1 MRTIKMIFSRF
12 KWNVCWLFVLADK
25 IHLQNSSTSRSNQQK
40 KELNGATE
48 LYTLTFRVDGK
59 LNTKLWAKRTLSDKR
74 QNRNHAN
81 GKCNGAAVTKRWNR
95 LPLVPKWKR
104 IPFNPIETN
113 QIHKSKQEMH
123 YVFYH
128 FIHSSE

>member
-1 MRTIKMIFSRF
+1 MIFSRF

-59 LNTKLWAKRTLSDKR
+59 LNTKL
-74 QNRNHAN
+74 
-81 GKCNGAAVTKRWNR
+81 
-95 LPLVPKWKR
+95 
-104 IPFNPIETN
+104 
-113 QIHKSKQEMH
+113 
-123 YVFYH
+123 
-128 FIHSSE
+128 